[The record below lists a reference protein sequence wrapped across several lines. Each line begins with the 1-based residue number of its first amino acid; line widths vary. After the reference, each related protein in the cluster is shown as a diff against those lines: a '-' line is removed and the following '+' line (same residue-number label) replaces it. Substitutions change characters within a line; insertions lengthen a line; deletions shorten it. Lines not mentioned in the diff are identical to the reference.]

1 MEVRIC
7 LSGRPPLAHIRNLLL
22 CLEAADVMSLWKVRF
37 CDVMLIGDCL
47 LEFLILIRQY
57 LLTAHFHVR
66 SARILL
72 TWVCDPA

>member
-7 LSGRPPLAHIRNLLL
+7 LSGRSPLAHNRRFLL
-22 CLEAADVMSLWKVRF
+22 CLAAADVMSLWKGRF
-37 CDVMLIGDCL
+37 CEVMLIGACL